1 MKIGKKKPAR
11 VYYIQVKQ
19 NILDIL
25 LDVLLLMPTVNKL
38 FLSLPLPLFLKN
50 TKKLFVDIRELIG
63 NRRYGRRKRREE
75 EEERGEKGIL
85 EILEKS
91 YARLFSNESE
101 RVKRRRKKKKGEYR
115 FLHDNSGYRLTRI
128 KHKGRKVPCAAT
140 NRWVQRDNA

>member
-101 RVKRRRKKKKGEYR
+101 RVKRRRKKKKANIG
-115 FLHDNSGYRLTRI
+115 FSTTTVGID
-128 KHKGRKVPCAAT
+128 
-140 NRWVQRDNA
+140 